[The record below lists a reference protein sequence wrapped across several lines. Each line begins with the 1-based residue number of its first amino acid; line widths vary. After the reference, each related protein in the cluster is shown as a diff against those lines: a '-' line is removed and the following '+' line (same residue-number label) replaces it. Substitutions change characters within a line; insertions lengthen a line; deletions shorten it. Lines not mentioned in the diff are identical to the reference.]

1 MSPPFPGAR
10 VLPEE
15 TMFNFFT
22 TPRGKRERTVGLGL
36 QQMSRKTLVVPH
48 TFLSKS
54 QFASCSFRDWEL
66 PTKLKTHFVFRVM
79 IGFIWLKTGLGTALG
94 QVPAAAIHG
103 SVSDTSGGVIVGA
116 KVTVRR
122 PGTGL
127 TRRAT
132 TEADGTFQ
140 IETLEPG
147 TYEIAA
153 SSPRL
158 ETSSRRVTLLV
169 GDNLTVNF
177 QLQVAGYQQRL
188 EVQGD
193 VSSVNTTE
201 YKVDG
206 RVSRVQ
212 IENLPLNGRS
222 FLELAQLEPGIQ
234 VLSVPNPGGA
244 GNNYQQLLIGGA
256 YFSQTRISVD
266 GSTITDRLTGGTTE
280 GFSQES
286 VQEFQASTF
295 NLDLATGVTGS
306 GAINIVSRRGSNDL
320 HGSAFLYYRDHN
332 LAAYPGLRRST
343 FDPEPFFAR
352 RQSGFNLGGPLKRDR
367 LFWFANYEHNN
378 QDAVFAI
385 TNNHPIFSKL
395 DVIHP
400 NPLDSDQFNLRIDG
414 QASDRHQAFLRFSLD
429 INDTFAPAGAV
440 GMPSNWQ
447 SLRHKAF
454 QVQGGVTS
462 VVTPR
467 LVNDLRYSYS
477 YLGGDIDPASSRT
490 CQDPIACVGV
500 GEANILV
507 FDAPQFRIGNQMN
520 SPFARWERTYELT
533 DNVSWQHAQHR
544 LRFGGEWEHLY
555 WKAALAFQEPAQITL
570 WGPTNLQTPALR
582 PLYDALPA
590 SLKDPSAPPPTLAE
604 ILQLPLRSFTTGI
617 GDPSLPGRYNFDRA
631 SRNDRFR
638 FYFQDAWQALSGLT
652 LSYGLAY
659 SYETNLYHHDL
670 DYPSYLAPLLGGTLR
685 PPRRDTNNFDPSFGL
700 AWSPGKNGRTVIRGG
715 GGLYRDEANLLWK
728 ARDRAFI
735 GPSGSGRVIVD
746 GSVAGLSFTSTPT
759 GFSGAD
765 LMPVLPGL
773 RSNLAARF
781 GDGNDLSVRGIEVI
795 KQGDQIVDPLATTG
809 YSIHLNAGVQRE
821 LKPNLVLTADYVMRR
836 YLHVGP
842 LQGVFIVDR
851 NRFNR
856 PKVTGVDPS
865 TGVVSFVRDPV
876 IPLCS
881 PAQANALDPNDN
893 CSTGPINI
901 FESGANYRYQ
911 GLHLKLEKRYSSG
924 LQFTL
929 GYALAMNTGFIWEN
943 GFTSYDDHRLS
954 YGNMSGHR
962 RHRLTLSGVWTPPE
976 YRGDSR
982 LWRGLMNSWTVSL
995 ISQTYSAPPLN
1006 TLLNGLDL
1014 DGDGISVTLLPGTTQ
1029 ENSLGQ
1035 GLSASGLQDLV
1046 ARYNADVE
1054 ARTRRVTNADGSV
1067 TVVRPRTPFNQI
1079 ISPIVLPENFSNG
1092 DSFLTQDVR
1101 LTRTV
1106 KISERVRLSLIG
1118 EVFNL
1123 FNIAN
1128 LTGFSGVLNQPNYG
1142 LPSARAAQVFGT
1154 GGPRA
1159 AQLAARVVF

>member
-1 MSPPFPGAR
+1 
-10 VLPEE
+10 
-15 TMFNFFT
+15 
-22 TPRGKRERTVGLGL
+22 
-36 QQMSRKTLVVPH
+36 
-48 TFLSKS
+48 
-54 QFASCSFRDWEL
+54 
-66 PTKLKTHFVFRVM
+66 M
-79 IGFIWLKTGLGTALG
+79 IAALGTVLG
-94 QVPAAAIHG
+94 QIPTAAIHG
-103 SVSDTSGGVIVGA
+103 SVIDPSGGVVA
-116 KVTVRR
+116 SAEVKVRQR
-122 PGTGL
+122 GTGL
-127 TRRAT
+127 TRKVST
-132 TEADGTFQ
+132 TGEGAFRIEA
-140 IETLEPG
+140 LEPG
-147 TYEIAA
+147 TYEIGV
-153 SSPRL
+153 SSPGF
-158 ETSSRRVTLLV
+158 ETTWRPLTLLV
-169 GDNLTVNF
+169 GDSRTVN
-177 QLQVAGYQQRL
+177 L
-188 EVQGD
+188 ELKVEGSAQTIDVKTD
-193 VSSVNTTE
+193 VSGVNTTE

-234 VLSVPNPGGA
+234 VLSVANPGGV
-244 GNNYQQLLIGGA
+244 GNNYHQVLVGGA
-256 YFSQTRISVD
+256 YFTQTRISVD
-266 GSTITDRLTGGTTE
+266 GSTVTDRFTGGTTQ

-295 NLDLATGVTGS
+295 NLDPATGLTGS
-306 GAINIVSRRGSNDL
+306 GAINIVTRRGSNDL

-332 LAAYPGLRRST
+332 LAAYPGLRRSA

-367 LFWFANYEHNN
+367 LFWFANYERNN
-378 QDAVFAI
+378 QDAVFDI
-385 TNNHPIFSKL
+385 TNNHPIFSKF

-400 NPLDSDQFNLRIDG
+400 NPMDSDLFNLRIDG
-414 QASDRHQAFLRFSLD
+414 QASDRRQVFLRFSLD
-429 INDTFAPAGAV
+429 KNDTFAPAQAV

-447 SLRHKAF
+447 SVRNRAF
-454 QVQGGVTS
+454 QVQGGMIS
-462 VVTPR
+462 VVTPH
-467 LVNDLRYSYS
+467 LVNDLRFSHS
-477 YLGGDIDPASSRT
+477 YLGGDIDPPSSSQ
-490 CQDPIACVGV
+490 CQDPVACVGL
-500 GEANILV
+500 GGANIMV

-520 SPFARWERTYELT
+520 SPFARWERTYQLT
-533 DNVSWQHAQHR
+533 DNLSWQLRQHR

-555 WKAALAFQEPAQITL
+555 LKASLAFQEPAQVIL

-582 PLYDALPA
+582 PFYDALPA
-590 SLKDPSAPPPTLAE
+590 SLKDPSAPPPSLAE

-617 GDPSLPGRYNFDRA
+617 GNPTLPGRYNFA
-631 SRNDRFR
+631 NVSRNDRLR
-638 FYFQDAWQALSGLT
+638 TYFQDAWQALPGLT

-659 SYETNLYHHDL
+659 SYETNLFHQDL
-670 DYPSYLAPLLGGTLR
+670 DYPSYLAPLVGGTLR
-685 PPRRDTNNFDPSFGL
+685 PPRRDTNNFDPNFGL

-715 GGLYRDEANLLWK
+715 AGIYRDEASLVWK
-728 ARDRAFI
+728 ARERAYI
-735 GPSGSGRVIVD
+735 GPSGNGRVIVD
-746 GSVAGLSFTSTPT
+746 GAVTGLTFTSTPT
-759 GFSGAD
+759 GFTGAD
-765 LMPVLPGL
+765 LMPLLPGL
-773 RSNLAARF
+773 RSNLAFRF
-781 GDGNDLSVRGIEVI
+781 GDGSDLSVRGIEVI
-795 KQGDQIVDPLATTG
+795 KQGDQIVDPDSTTG

-842 LQGVFIVDR
+842 FQGVFIIDR

-856 PKVTGVDPS
+856 PRVTGVDPN

-876 IPLCS
+876 IPLCT
-881 PAQANALDPNDN
+881 PAQTNALDPKDN

-929 GYALAMNTGFIWEN
+929 GYAWAMNTGFIWEN
-943 GFTSYDDHRLS
+943 GFTDYNDHRLS

-962 RHRLTLSGVWTPPE
+962 RHRLTVSGVWTLPE
-976 YRGDSR
+976 HRGESK
-982 LWRGLMNSWTVSL
+982 LLRGLMNSWTLSL
-995 ISQTYSAPPLN
+995 ISQIYSAPPLN

-1014 DGDGISVTLLPGTTQ
+1014 DGDGLSVTLLPGTTQ

-1035 GLSASGLQDLV
+1035 GLSASALQGLVSQ
-1046 ARYNADVE
+1046 YNADVE
-1054 ARTRRVTNADGSV
+1054 ARTRRVTNPDGSV

-1079 ISPIVLPENFSNG
+1079 INPIALPEKFSNG

-1101 LTRTV
+1101 LTRAV

-1142 LPSARAAQVFGT
+1142 LPSARAAQVFGP

-1159 AQLAARVVF
+1159 IQLAARVVF